1 MGNHLLLK
9 PKQRGKDVMLK
20 QVNKFWRYVPSL
32 ILLALASI
40 RGGWAAETAL
50 DRYVARADPNYGYT
64 LYHTQRG
71 VGFTAYFIEMTSQQ
85 WRSPSEVDRTLWTH
99 EVVLVIP
106 QFELDTTKTAILLI
120 DGGSNG
126 GTPMTEVPDAVGA
139 AAVATGAVI
148 AEVRQVP
155 NQPLFFADEANRGRK
170 EDEILAYSLDKA
182 LDTGDMEWAVHL
194 AMTKA
199 AVRAMDTVQR
209 FAAEKGTRIDD
220 FLVLGGSKRGWTT
233 WLTAAVDP
241 RVKAIVPASI
251 DMLNLGQQFIHHWEA
266 YGFFAPALKDYVEF
280 DLPCRVQTPEGR
292 ALLQVVDPY
301 AYRDRYT
308 LPKLIL
314 NATGDQFFTTDSSR
328 FYYADLIGPKW
339 LRYTPNTDHK
349 QSDDTIIKALSW
361 MDDILDGKTSHSITW
376 ALEGEGVLRVSPT
389 ARPKEVKLWQATN
402 PNARDFRLE
411 EIGPIWTSQTL
422 SPQADGTYL
431 GAVQKPAVGWTAF
444 LIEVTFDT
452 AGVLE
457 PDQVY
462 STGVQIIPDTL
473 PFAGTA
479 CGGRYRAHLES
490 PQQGSFES
498 GIGLIRGWIC
508 QADTVEVQIND
519 GERQRVAYGTTRK
532 DTVEACGDD
541 DNGFGYT
548 FNWNALGAGTHR
560 LRAFADG
567 AEFANVSFTVTTL
580 GEDFLRGAS
589 GEAILPDFPQAG
601 SNVTVRWAEPHQNF
615 VIAGASR
622 NPANT
627 QATVRIP
634 PAAALSAYLESPQQG
649 SFESG
654 IGLIRGWIC
663 QADTVEIQID
673 GGARQRVAYG
683 TTRKD
688 TVEACGDDDNG
699 FGYTFNWNA
708 LGTGGHNLRAFAD
721 GAEFANVN
729 FTVTT
734 LGLDYLQ
741 GASGEYPITNFPR
754 AGKNILLRWA
764 EPHQNFVI
772 VNAQ

>member
-1 MGNHLLLK
+1 MFDKFNKLL
-9 PKQRGKDVMLK
+9 
-20 QVNKFWRYVPSL
+20 RYVSL
-32 ILLALASI
+32 LMLLAFALA

-50 DRYVARADPNYGYT
+50 DRYVARTDPNYGYS
-64 LYHTQRG
+64 LYHTQKG

-85 WRSPSEVDRTLWTH
+85 WRSPSEVDRTLWKH

-106 QFELDTTKTAILLI
+106 QFGLDTTKTAILLI

-126 GTPMTEVPDAVGA
+126 GSLMTEIPDVVGA

-148 AEVRQVP
+148 AEIRQVP
-155 NQPLFFADEANRGRK
+155 NQPLFFTDETNRGRK

-199 AVRAMDTVQR
+199 AVRAMDTVQE
-209 FAAEKGTRIDD
+209 FAASKGTRIDN

-301 AYRDRYT
+301 SYRDRYT
-308 LPKLIL
+308 MPKLIL
-314 NATGDQFFTTDSSR
+314 SATGDQFFTTDSSR

-361 MDDILDGKTSHSITW
+361 MDDILDGKTSHQITW

-411 EIGPIWTSQTL
+411 EIGPVWTSQVL

-431 GAVQKPAVGWTAF
+431 GVVQKPAVGWTAF

-457 PDQVY
+457 PDQIY
-462 STGVQIIPDTL
+462 STGVQIIPDIL
-473 PFAGTA
+473 PYAGTA
-479 CGGRYRAHLES
+479 CGGQYKTNLES
-490 PQQGSFES
+490 PRQGSAES
-498 GIGLIRGWIC
+498 GIGLIRGWVC
-508 QADTVEVQIND
+508 QANTVEVQID
-519 GERQRVAYGTTRK
+519 GGARQQVAYGTTRE
-532 DTVEACGDD
+532 DTVAACGDA

-548 FNWNALGAGTHR
+548 FNWNRLGNGSHS
-560 LRAFADG
+560 LKAFADG
-567 AEFANVSFTVTTL
+567 VEFANVNFTVTTL
-580 GEDFLRGAS
+580 GEEFLRGAS

-622 NPANT
+622 NPASI
-627 QATVRIP
+627 QPTVRIP
-634 PAAALSAYLESPQQG
+634 PAELSAHLESPQQG

-663 QADTVEIQID
+663 QASTVEIQID
-673 GGARQRVAYG
+673 GGVQQRVAYG
-683 TTRKD
+683 TTRPD
-688 TVEACGDDDNG
+688 TVAACGDDNNG
-699 FGYTFNWNA
+699 FGYTFNWNR
-708 LGTGGHNLRAFAD
+708 LGNGSHNLRAFAD
-721 GAEFANVN
+721 GVEFANVN

-734 LGLDYLQ
+734 LGVEFLQ
-741 GASGEYPITNFPR
+741 GANGEYPIANFPQ
-754 AGKNILLRWA
+754 AGKNVTLRWA